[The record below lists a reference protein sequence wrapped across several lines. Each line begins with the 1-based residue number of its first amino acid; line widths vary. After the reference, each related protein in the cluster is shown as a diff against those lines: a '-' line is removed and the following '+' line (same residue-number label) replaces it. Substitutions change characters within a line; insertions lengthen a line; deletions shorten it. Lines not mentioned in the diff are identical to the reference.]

1 MVSSNAASAAQ
12 PPTAAPPPVLRLRDL
27 LRSEIVHDESEGDL
41 LPSEA
46 ELMVAHQASRSTVRQ
61 ALDLLRQEGVIAR
74 RQGVGT
80 VVTSHVVQTR
90 LIDAHGVERPETGEL
105 PQVFSDLRSRL
116 LDSSVIGC
124 PAPVAHLLGAKAGE
138 PCARIE
144 YVGSSLSSDGV
155 FCLCTNY
162 VLMPEGAAL
171 MRTPLHGDW
180 YTYLEAAGL
189 EVGDDDFLIGALTA
203 DEGLARRIGVLR
215 GAPLLFLEQVIRDPG
230 GRPFNAAYIY
240 LRGDRVMLLS
250 HAVNRRGTR

>member
-1 MVSSNAASAAQ
+1 MASFNAASAAP
-12 PPTAAPPPVLRLRDL
+12 PPTAAPPAVLRLRDL

-90 LIDAHGVERPETGEL
+90 LVDAHGVEQPEPG
-105 PQVFSDLRSRL
+105 QRRVAFSDVHSRVI
-116 LDSSVIGC
+116 DSSVIGC
-124 PAPVAHLLGAKAGE
+124 PAAVARLLGATAGE

-144 YVGSSLSSDGV
+144 YVGSSVAAGGV
-155 FCLCTNY
+155 FYLATNY

-171 MRTPLHGDW
+171 MRAPLHGDW

-203 DEGLARRIGVLR
+203 DEGLARRIGVVR
-215 GAPLLFLEQVIRDPG
+215 GAPLLFMEQVIRDPN
-230 GRPFNAAYIY
+230 GRPFNSAYIY
-240 LRGDRVMLLS
+240 LRGDRTMLLS
-250 HAVNRRGTR
+250 HAVNRRCTR